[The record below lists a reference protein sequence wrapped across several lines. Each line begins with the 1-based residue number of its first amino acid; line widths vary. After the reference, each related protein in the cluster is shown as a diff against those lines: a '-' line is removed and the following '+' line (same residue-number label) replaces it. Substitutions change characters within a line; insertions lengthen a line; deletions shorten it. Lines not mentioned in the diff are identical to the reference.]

1 MSYNILHGLSE
12 SVSNSSNG
20 HSRHNDPNLKHQK
33 PLKYLVNRNSTA
45 LFYRF
50 FLEVKY
56 FIIIS
61 TKAYPILY
69 LTLPKVLTV
78 KSYEWCGNLPNLGK
92 NKVARGTSIYPKN
105 FSKYVA
111 RMSAV
116 FFDII
121 GVEEYLVLS

>member
-1 MSYNILHGLSE
+1 MHGLSE

-92 NKVARGTSIYPKN
+92 NKVARGTSIYPNPNPNPNPKD
-105 FSKYVA
+105 A
-111 RMSAV
+111 RGTS
-116 FFDII
+116 I
-121 GVEEYLVLS
+121 YKTQQH